1 MRVLLNTIMPQF
13 NLSQLRLQNFRA
25 FTELTK
31 INFGS
36 RITLIFGKG
45 SVGKS
50 TIIDAIN
57 LLSSSYK
64 NKTNLLDNTNRF
76 HLSKKTKLK
85 EILLG
90 FTVGEG
96 FKLKHRGED
105 KRGVD
110 QFFIQNNE
118 GEFYPSKIDLYS
130 ELDDAE
136 NNKFV
141 SLQNT
146 FYRKE
151 TLKEN
156 KFLEGF
162 VQSKVSFIENENS
175 WKELFEYTYK
185 HVDKLIKNLNECRKF
200 NIKRAAIRS
209 KINKIQLKNNKIPKK
224 PSEFTEK
231 DKHNIDKLRA
241 EERNIFDESYEARGF
256 NPAMFP
262 FLNLWVKKTL
272 KKNKKD
278 LIDIHIDFLRQK
290 PNYKKFVKYITDDIK
305 SQKSYLYKNYKVYK
319 ARDLFTELRGE
330 DISFYQNSSTRF
342 QDTMSNIDGARNTLS
357 EFLCTSLTTICTK
370 DFEFIDK
377 EVFKW
382 NDQTSGKIL
391 SADGMFSACNKM
403 FWPVLNQIKVVRH
416 QENFNNIARTLSQ
429 FGSSSTLTSNFHKNI
444 EANVKAINRWYS
456 EFGYDFNISVDKVG
470 PRGETE
476 IMYKKDKF
484 KIPSDLGGSGAQHLL
499 TFITEIVSS
508 EDNTI
513 LLEEP
518 EKALHASMQI
528 KLAKLFSET
537 SKDNQL
543 IIETHSENLLYGLL
557 KEIRDKKINKDEIKV
572 IYVYMENGESKID
585 ELELNDKGGFKSKW
599 RDGFFTEKLDLL

>member
-1 MRVLLNTIMPQF
+1 MPQF

-162 VQSKVSFIENENS
+162 VHSKVSFIENENS

-231 DKHNIDKLRA
+231 DKYNIDKLRA

-262 FLNLWVKKTL
+262 FLNLRVKKTL

-382 NDQTSGKIL
+382 NDKTSGKIL

-429 FGSSSTLTSNFHKNI
+429 FGSSSTLSSNFHKNI

>member
-1 MRVLLNTIMPQF
+1 M
-13 NLSQLRLQNFRA
+13 
-25 FTELTK
+25 
-31 INFGS
+31 
-36 RITLIFGKG
+36 
-45 SVGKS
+45 
-50 TIIDAIN
+50 
-57 LLSSSYK
+57 
-64 NKTNLLDNTNRF
+64 
-76 HLSKKTKLK
+76 
-85 EILLG
+85 LG

-136 NNKFV
+136 NNKFL

-146 FYRKE
+146 IYRKE

-162 VQSKVSFIENENS
+162 VHSKVSFIENENS

-209 KINKIQLKNNKIPKK
+209 KINKIQLKSNKIPKK

-231 DKHNIDKLRA
+231 DKYNIDKLRA

-262 FLNLWVKKTL
+262 FLNLWVKKTI

-290 PNYKKFVKYITDDIK
+290 PNYKKFIKYITDDIK

-319 ARDLFTELRGE
+319 ARDLFTELRGG

-429 FGSSSTLTSNFHKNI
+429 FGSSSTLSSNFHKNI

-456 EFGYDFNISVDKVG
+456 EFGYDFNVSVDKVG

-499 TFITEIVSS
+499 TFLTEIVSS

-537 SKDNQL
+537 SKNNQL

-557 KEIRDKKINKDEIKV
+557 KEVRDKKISKEEIKI

-599 RDGFFTEKLDLL
+599 RDGFFTEKIDLL